1 MIMVKQKKRLIKS
14 LFIDGVSSRLPME
27 MSNFACIDVLLALP
41 GFFGML
47 NLSIREWVLVQ
58 TYGGILLV
66 SNDEFLFKDSR
77 NRSLP
82 KQISTILSPTR
93 KFLILSLVSYS

>member
-1 MIMVKQKKRLIKS
+1 
-14 LFIDGVSSRLPME
+14 ME

-47 NLSIREWVLVQ
+47 NLSIREWVPVQ

-66 SNDEFLFKDSR
+66 SNDEFLSKDSR

-82 KQISTILSPTR
+82 KKISIILSPTR
-93 KFLILSLVSYS
+93 KFLILSIVSCS